1 MCKKFTYRF
10 ICLAITTGICLN
22 SAAMAA
28 DMTITTISPASNA
41 VGICADTRLW
51 ITFSTTPIVATSG
64 NLQICKVSDDSVV
77 WQLNLQTLSSPPSND
92 ANWPYKYTS
101 GSLTF
106 NYQPFNVSGSTLEIF
121 PYPQLGLF
129 QYNTEYYVKMT
140 AGFCS
145 DSSANTSPAITDNT
159 TWRFKTKSIAPT
171 QDNDFTISPNGTDDF
186 CTIQAAM
193 DSIADANV
201 RTIIRLKNG
210 TYREF
215 LHIQKN
221 NITLLGQ
228 NKTQTIIAAFNNTTF
243 NPGTDYRRM
252 VGITAA
258 GFRMYNL
265 SLRNTTP
272 DGGTQAETIKNA
284 GAKCVAD
291 NCNFYSYQDTLLI
304 NGQMYFKDCYIEGD
318 TDYIWGTG
326 TAYFDKCQ
334 MRSLTTCG
342 YVFQPRTPNGSTGLV
357 AADCNFTAP
366 RGIRNCYLGRMFE
379 PYGYAQVVML
389 NCIMP
394 TSLFYPI
401 GWLQNTLEDTTNLRM
416 WEYKSVDALGNLI
429 DISGRLTLGSRQ
441 LSDAEAVFWRD
452 VNNVFAANS
461 WNPKSA
467 ELPTTAWQPQPANNA
482 ADVNAADTTLTFA
495 AGATATS
502 HVVYFGIVNPPPLIG
517 EQTTTSFDSGAM
529 TAGTTY
535 YWRVDEKNVAGTTTG
550 DIWSFT
556 TAGYNCVNPIVSD
569 LTENC
574 QVDFFDYARLA
585 DAWAGSEPM
594 ADLNNDSFL
603 DFADISE
610 FAMDWLNCNRMPTD
624 ECWQ

>member
-1 MCKKFTYRF
+1 MCRIFRYRG
-10 ICLAITTGICLN
+10 ICLVIIISICLN
-22 SAAMAA
+22 SIAVAA
-28 DMTITTISPASNA
+28 DMTITNLLPANNA
-41 VGICADTRLW
+41 AGICADTKLW
-51 ITFSTTPIVATSG
+51 ITFATTPIIATSG
-64 NLQICKVSDDSVV
+64 NIQICKVSDDSVV

-106 NYQPFNVSGSTLEIF
+106 NYQPFAVSGNTLEIF

-159 TWRFKTKSIAPT
+159 TWRFKIKAVAPT
-171 QDNDFTISPNGTDDF
+171 QDNDFTISPDGTGEF

-193 DSIADANV
+193 NSIADANV

-210 TYREF
+210 TYREL
-215 LHIQKN
+215 LHILKN

-228 NKTQTIIAAFNNTTF
+228 NKTQTIIAAFNNNTF
-243 NPGTDYRRM
+243 NPGSDLRRM
-252 VGITAA
+252 IGITAG

-272 DGGTQAETIKNA
+272 DGGTQAETIKNSGEKCIA
-284 GAKCVAD
+284 G

-326 TAYFDKCQ
+326 TTYFDKCQ
-334 MRSLTTCG
+334 MQSLTTGG
-342 YVFQPRTPNGSTGLV
+342 YVFQPRTPDGVKGLV
-357 AADCNFTAP
+357 AVDCNFTAP

-394 TSLFYPI
+394 GTLFYPI
-401 GWLQNTLEDTTNLRM
+401 GWLQNTLEDTSNLRL
-416 WEYKSVDALGNLI
+416 WEYKSVDQLGNLI
-429 DISGRLTLGSRQ
+429 NISSRLTPGSRQ
-441 LSDAEAVFWRD
+441 LSDAEAIMWRD
-452 VNNVFAANS
+452 ANYVFSANP
-461 WNPKSA
+461 WNPKIPD
-467 ELPTTAWQPQPANNA
+467 LPSTAWLPQPANTA
-482 ADVNAADTTLTFA
+482 ADVNAAGTTLTWAPGA
-495 AGATATS
+495 AATS
-502 HVVYFGIVNPPPLIG
+502 HVVYFGTTNPPALAT
-517 EQTTTSFDSGAM
+517 EQTSTSFATGTM
-529 TAGTTY
+529 IAGTTY
-535 YWRVDEKNVAGTTTG
+535 YWQIDEKNSTGTTTG
-550 DIWSFT
+550 TVWSFT
-556 TAGYNCVNPIVSD
+556 AAGYHCSDPIVAD
-569 LTENC
+569 IGGNC

-585 DAWAGSEPM
+585 DAWAGNEPM
-594 ADLNNDSFL
+594 IDLNDDGLLNLEDV
-603 DFADISE
+603 SE
-610 FAMDWLNCNRMPTD
+610 FAMDWLTCNRVPVD
-624 ECWQ
+624 ECW